1 MVNPVLI
8 ERDTMTSIGN
18 AIRNKGGATTPLT
31 PGQMPAAINSIS
43 GGSAPC
49 IITGTLLAGCS
60 GDPSTSIP
68 VVPHNNWD
76 EIKNLIDYENAFY
89 LSNMFQYRKDLE
101 AREVEEFLSHSMPNL
116 VNLSSLAWDTNFI
129 DSDIVTHVF
138 DLTLNAPK
146 CSVFNGLLRNSNIR
160 HAKLTISE
168 HDADKTFSLGYA
180 YSECRLLNDLE
191 IKGPGLSQL
200 NNLQGLCEYSSYLKT
215 VTIGDDDTNYS
226 KVKTT
231 TNMFRGC
238 SNLKTLTIKGISVF
252 PLTADYVIP
261 NTIESIKV
269 PAALV
274 DSYKTATNWVV
285 YADKISAI

>member
-89 LSNMFQYRKDLE
+89 LSNMFQCRKDLE

-146 CSVFNGLLRNSNIR
+146 CSVFNGLFRNSNIR